1 MTRLV
6 ALSIFL
12 LGVLL
17 AACDEEAAVVPPS
30 TAPRAPRTVP
40 REAPAIESL
49 STRSE
54 VVADPGP
61 AVDNG
66 GGGGGGAGTKTLS
79 LAERTRGRRTSLT
92 EEILLDSARAAEPSR
107 ADEPCEEAYQ
117 STVAILEQMRA
128 RDGEGRYP
136 RPDRANFMTGCRSH
150 PPAMQRCLAPS
161 YFRGNTSECQRVLG
175 VRGANATPDVPQAE
189 AAPSEAAP

>member
-6 ALSIFL
+6 VLSI
-12 LGVLL
+12 VLL
-17 AACDEEAAVVPPS
+17 AACDEEAPVVPPS

-40 REAPAIESL
+40 REAPAIESI

-54 VVADPGP
+54 VAADPGP
-61 AVDNG
+61 ATPAE
-66 GGGGGGAGTKTLS
+66 GGGGGGAGTKALS

-92 EEILLDSARAAEPSR
+92 EDILLDSARAAEPSR
-107 ADEPCEEAYQ
+107 ADEPCVEAYE

-136 RPDRANFMTGCRSH
+136 RPDRASFMTGCRSH

-161 YFRGNTSECQRVLG
+161 YFRGNTAECERVMG
-175 VRGANATPDVPQAE
+175 VRGANAAPDVPEPVAE
-189 AAPSEAAP
+189 AAPSEATP